1 TCTLYPYTTLFRSNQ
16 ARRNTLHLLRRR
28 IGRPRLEHFFSR
40 HLACRRGERVI
51 PGLFVNENLQFKRPR
66 FRFAEQPR
74 RQCIERAFAEPV
86 KEMGAAHPTET
97 TLSPLGRRIHGDMFF
112 AFDFRRG
119 MALDRHERP
128 PGPAATHAA
137 MACRNSGM
145 TLRDHA
151 YGHSAAQA
159 LPGKVG

>member
-97 TLSPLGRRIHGDMFF
+97 T
-112 AFDFRRG
+112 
-119 MALDRHERP
+119 RP
-128 PGPAATHAA
+128 AHA
-137 MACRNSGM
+137 
-145 TLRDHA
+145 DD
-151 YGHSAAQA
+151 GHSRTCFSPSASGAAWPSTVMNGPPVQRRHMLQWHA
-159 LPGKVG
+159 ETAG